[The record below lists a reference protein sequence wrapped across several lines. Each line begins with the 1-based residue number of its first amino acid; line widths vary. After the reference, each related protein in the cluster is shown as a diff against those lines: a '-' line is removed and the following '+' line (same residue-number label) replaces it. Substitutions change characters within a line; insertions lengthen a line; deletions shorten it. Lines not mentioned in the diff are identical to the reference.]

1 MANCGLKT
9 GYCTLR
15 SAVNRNTAAT
25 TTTMIYE
32 IRRTGRFL
40 IAYIEMSD
48 VWNQRSHKK
57 WQDDRNQ
64 RRRSE
69 DDCRYKYRAQQ
80 GDRNASDRNGP
91 SNQPRHYDH
100 GRHHQRDG

>member
-32 IRRTGRFL
+32 ITRTGRFL
-40 IAYIEMSD
+40 IA
-48 VWNQRSHKK
+48 
-57 WQDDRNQ
+57 
-64 RRRSE
+64 
-69 DDCRYKYRAQQ
+69 
-80 GDRNASDRNGP
+80 
-91 SNQPRHYDH
+91 
-100 GRHHQRDG
+100 